1 LKGLNAKEFSKRT
14 AYYLAEIN
22 MIHPFREGNG
32 RSIREYIRQLA
43 LNCGYVINWSLVEK
57 ETLLNATIAAV
68 DKNYEPLS
76 NCIFEVIENK

>member
-1 LKGLNAKEFSKRT
+1 
-14 AYYLAEIN
+14 

-43 LNCGYVINWSLVEK
+43 LNCGYIINWSLVEK

-68 DKNYEPLS
+68 DKNYEFLV